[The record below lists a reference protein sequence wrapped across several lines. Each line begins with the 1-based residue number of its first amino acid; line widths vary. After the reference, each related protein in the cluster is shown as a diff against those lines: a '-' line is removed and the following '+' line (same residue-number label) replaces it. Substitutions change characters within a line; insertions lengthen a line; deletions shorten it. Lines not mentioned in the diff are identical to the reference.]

1 MSERFTGRK
10 ALVTGGTRGIG
21 EAVARQLLFEECSV
35 AITGTHERHGW
46 WSDEP
51 RCSLFEV
58 DFADAAATTA
68 FCDKI
73 RGESFSHLV
82 NNAGAFGV
90 SGKDDTL
97 ETFISIMRI
106 NVAAAHAVTNAV
118 AENLKANSSGRV
130 VNIASIAAFVTRP
143 GVAAYAA
150 SKAALV
156 GLTRVQALD
165 FAPFGVLVNA
175 VCPSYTETEMLAS
188 LDESKRNQL
197 LANVPIGRFC
207 RPKEVA
213 ELVCFLLSSDNS
225 YITGQALVIDGG
237 VTIK

>member
-1 MSERFTGRK
+1 MSGRFAGRK

-35 AITGTHERHGW
+35 VITGTKERHGW
-46 WSDEP
+46 WSNEP
-51 RCSLFEV
+51 KCSFFEV
-58 DFADAAATTA
+58 DFADAVATTV

-82 NNAGAFGV
+82 NNAGAFGL
-90 SGKDDTL
+90 SGKESSL
-97 ETFISIMRI
+97 EAFVSIMQI
-106 NVAAAHAVTNAV
+106 NVAAAQAVTNAV
-118 AENLKANSSGRV
+118 ADNLKADSSGRV

-156 GLTRVQALD
+156 GLTRAQALD
-165 FAPFGVLVNA
+165 FAPSGVLVNA

-188 LDESKRNQL
+188 LDESKRSEL

-213 ELVCFLLSSDNS
+213 EFVCFLISSDNS